1 MVVSSITT
9 WGRMSYYV
17 IRNKYSVPGFLFSAL
32 ASWMIALPVMTIV
45 TLTLAAIPGASH
57 SDLLAGLPWPI
68 SALLFACYGYA
79 MIGAFCIYMTCRF
92 TGPQSSGLRWSFV
105 LGGFLA
111 LTFGLILGSFIYA
124 LVVWKKDT
132 RKVDGPQHLS

>member
-1 MVVSSITT
+1 
-9 WGRMSYYV
+9 MSYYV

-32 ASWMIALPVMTIV
+32 ASWMIALPVMAIV

-79 MIGAFCIYMTCRF
+79 MIGAFCIYMTMWLYWAAVERSSIVVR
-92 TGPQSSGLRWSFV
+92 TGW
-105 LGGFLA
+105 FLA
-111 LTFGLILGSFIYA
+111 LTLGLILGSFIYA

-132 RKVDGPQHLS
+132 RKVDGPQPLS

>member
-1 MVVSSITT
+1 
-9 WGRMSYYV
+9 MSYYV

-79 MIGAFCIYMTCRF
+79 TIGAFCIYMTMW
-92 TGPQSSGLRWSFV
+92 L
-105 LGGFLA
+105 
-111 LTFGLILGSFIYA
+111 
-124 LVVWKKDT
+124 
-132 RKVDGPQHLS
+132 